1 MKKLVLFLTATALVS
16 SCSTIE
22 ETSSDSMAIP
32 LSTLV
37 DPIIGTDGPGN
48 VYPGAQAPFG
58 MVQLSPDNGL
68 AGWDRIAG
76 YYYPDSTIAGF
87 SHTHLSGTGA
97 GDLYDILF
105 TPAIEPY
112 SIARGEL
119 GLHSK
124 FMHEKEFAVAGYY
137 SVLLEDYDI
146 HVELTSTERVGAQRY
161 TFNRGSDNALVKVN
175 LAKAMNWDYT
185 TGSHIEV
192 VDSVTICGYRT
203 SVGWAPKQEVYFYTR
218 FSKPFVTSRIDTSYT
233 RHREARYNNLE
244 LQDGYF
250 YFDVKDEESI
260 EVFTA
265 LSSVSIEGAKGNLM
279 AEASGKDFSAIVAE
293 TQSKWDSAL
302 AKIQIEGATD
312 AQRTTFYTS
321 LYRTMIAP
329 VIFSDVDGQY
339 MGVDRKIHQS
349 PSTRYTTFSLWDTY
363 RAEHP
368 LLVMLEGDRV
378 KDMVRSMVDFYN
390 ESGALPVWNMWGN
403 ETDMMIGNHAIPVI
417 VEAYLK
423 GIEMDE
429 KEAFEAI
436 IGSSNRDQRG
446 QKELRERGYIS
457 ADSREEE
464 SVSKTLEYA
473 YDDYCVSVMAAALAQ
488 KYPGE
493 GYEEYAQEF
502 VERGK
507 AYRNLFNP
515 QSEFFEPRNAD
526 GSWVGRFDPGE
537 YTHHFTESNAWHYLF
552 LQHNVEDQIALV
564 GGSSVFEGS
573 LDNFFLVSPD
583 SRYELPIFSTGMI
596 GQYAHGNEPSHHVAY
611 LYNRVGRR
619 DKSVKYIDSIRNS
632 LYSDQPDGI
641 CGNEDCGQ
649 MSAWYVFS
657 SLGFYPVDPVSMVY
671 ELGAP
676 LFDKATVALSTGKTL
691 TIIRKGNGLGEV
703 TFNGEVVQDNQI
715 SWSQIKDGGEMIFN

>member
-1 MKKLVLFLTATALVS
+1 MKKPLLFLAALALLG
-16 SCSTIE
+16 SCSVGD
-22 ETSSDSMAIP
+22 ETPSAADSQ
-32 LSTLV
+32 LSTVV
-37 DPIIGTDGPGN
+37 DPLIGTDGPGN

-58 MVQLSPDNGL
+58 MVQLSPDNGTG
-68 AGWDRIAG
+68 GWDRIAG
-76 YYYPDSTIAGF
+76 YFYADSTIAGF

-105 TPAIEPY
+105 TPAVAPY
-112 SIARGEL
+112 SIAQGEL

-124 FMHEKEFAVAGYY
+124 FLHDREYVTAGFY

-146 HVELTSTERVGAQRY
+146 HVQLTATERVGAQSY
-161 TFNRGSDNALVKVN
+161 TFNRGSDSALVKVT
-175 LAKAMNWDYT
+175 LSKAMNWDYT
-185 TGSHIEV
+185 TGSRIEV

-203 SVGWAPKQEVYFYTR
+203 SSGWAPRQEVYFYTR
-218 FSKPFVTSRIDTSYT
+218 FSKPFVRSVIDTSYT
-233 RHREARYNNLE
+233 RHHQERYNNLE

-250 YFDVKDEESI
+250 YFDVKDGESV
-260 EVFTA
+260 EVYTA
-265 LSSVSIEGAKGNLM
+265 LSGVSTEGARGNLM
-279 AEASGKDFSAIVAE
+279 AEASGKDFSAILAE
-293 TQSKWDSAL
+293 TQSKWDGELS
-302 AKIQIEGATD
+302 KIQIEGATE

-339 MGVDRKIHQS
+339 MGVDRQIHQS

-368 LLVMLEGDRV
+368 LLVMLDGDRV
-378 KDMVRSMVDFYN
+378 KDMVRSMVDFYH

-423 GIEMDE
+423 GIEMDD

-436 IGSSNRDQRG
+436 LGSSNRDQRG

-457 ADSREEE
+457 ADGAENE

-473 YDDYCVSVMAAALAQ
+473 YDDYCVSVMAAALDK

-493 GYEEYAQEF
+493 GYDKYAQEF
-502 VERGK
+502 ELRGK

-515 QSEFFEPRNAD
+515 DSEFFEPRNAD

-537 YTHHFTESNAWHYLF
+537 YTDHYTESNAWHYLF
-552 LQHNVEDQIALV
+552 LQHNVWDQIELV

-619 DKSVKYIDSIRNS
+619 DKSMKYVDSIRNS

-671 ELGAP
+671 ELGSP
-676 LFDKATVALSTGKTL
+676 LFEKATVELSTGKKL
-691 TIIRKGNGLGEV
+691 TIIRHDDGLGEV
-703 TFNGEVVQDNQI
+703 TLNGKVLSDNQI
-715 SWSQIKDGGEMIFN
+715 SWDQLKEGGELIFN